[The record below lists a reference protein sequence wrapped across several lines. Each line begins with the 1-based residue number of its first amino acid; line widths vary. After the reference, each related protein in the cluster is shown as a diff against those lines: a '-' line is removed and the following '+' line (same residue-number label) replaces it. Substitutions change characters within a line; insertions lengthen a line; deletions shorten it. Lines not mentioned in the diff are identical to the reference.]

1 VSEGPGPG
9 RGDPAATPL
18 AAGGETTIDLDAI
31 PVINTDVAV
40 VGSGGA
46 GLMCVLHA
54 AQAAPELD
62 ITIVSKGAV
71 GRSGCT
77 RMVQGGFNAVLSPDD
92 SFELH
97 FRDTL
102 EGGKYLNDQELAWT
116 LINDAPKVVHELET
130 QVGCFF
136 DRGEDGK
143 IRQKAFAGQA
153 FDRTVHRGD
162 LTGIE
167 IMSRLLDQTFRIKP
181 REFGDVRALDLL
193 LDEDGEVAG
202 LTLLDVRTGAVA
214 VLRARIVVVATG
226 GAATMYRIAAPA
238 REKTGDGVAM
248 CYRAGLELRDMEMM
262 QFHPTGLLAGE
273 SRLTGA
279 VLEEGLRGAGAY
291 LYNAHGERYMER
303 YDPKRMERA
312 TRDIVSRA
320 SYQEIMS
327 GRGTPA
333 GGVMIDISHLG
344 AEEVER
350 RFAGMVAR
358 CRQIGQDLAR
368 EPVEISPTS
377 HFAMGGVISD
387 EYCQTSVPGLLVA
400 GEDAGG
406 VHGAN
411 RLGGNGVAES
421 TVFGARAGDRAAILA
436 PERGLRD
443 PDPAQVAAS
452 VDRALAP
459 LQREKGPSPFQITR
473 NLKEAMWEGCGVVRD
488 REGLVRARER
498 IEELTEQAAR
508 IAVPGTPQV
517 NNAWQ
522 ETLDL
527 ANQLTVAR
535 AMIDSALVREE
546 SRGAH
551 FRSDYPEQDDAHW
564 LHYIIACRG
573 ENGETEISLHPV
585 ELTRKRPEPDDPQA
599 EELEREDLEEGR
611 EDVKR

>member
-1 VSEGPGPG
+1 M
-9 RGDPAATPL
+9 D
-18 AAGGETTIDLDAI
+18 
-31 PVINTDVAV
+31 TDVAV

-54 AQAAPELD
+54 AEAAPELD

-77 RMVQGGFNAVLSPDD
+77 RMVQGGFNAVLDPDD

-102 EGGKYLNDQELAWT
+102 EGGKYLNDQDLAWT
-116 LINDAPKVVHELET
+116 LVNAAPEVICELET
-130 QVGCFF
+130 KVGCFF
-136 DRGEDGK
+136 DRAEDGS

-181 REFGDVRALDLL
+181 RELGDVRALDLL

-202 LTLLDVRTGAVA
+202 LALLDVRTGAVA
-214 VLRARIVVVATG
+214 VLRARVVVVATG

-248 CYRAGLELRDMEMM
+248 CYRVGLELRDMEML

-291 LYNAHGERYMER
+291 LYNANGERYMER
-303 YDPKRMERA
+303 YDPERMERA

-358 CRQIGQDLAR
+358 TRQIGRDLAR

-377 HFAMGGVISD
+377 HFAMGGVVID
-387 EYCQTSVPGLLVA
+387 EDCQTSVPGLLVA

-421 TVFGARAGDRAAILA
+421 TVFGARAGDRAAVVA
-436 PERGLRD
+436 RERNLRD
-443 PDPAQVAAS
+443 PEPAQVAVS
-452 VDRALAP
+452 VERALAP
-459 LQREKGPSPFQITR
+459 LQREKGPSPFQVTR
-473 NLKEAMWEGCGVVRD
+473 ELKETMWEGCGVVRN
-488 REGLVRARER
+488 REGLIQARKR
-498 IEELTEQAAR
+498 IEALTEQAAK
-508 IAVPGTPQV
+508 ISVSGPPQM

-522 ETLDL
+522 EALDL
-527 ANQLTVAR
+527 SNQLTVAHT
-535 AMIDSALVREE
+535 MIDSALVREE

-551 FRSDYPEQDDAHW
+551 FRSDYPEQDDARW
-564 LHYIIACRG
+564 LRYIVVRG
-573 ENGETEISLHPV
+573 GQNGETEVSLRPV
-585 ELTRKRPEPDDPQA
+585 KFTRKRLEPDGPPA
-599 EELEREDLEEGR
+599 EALEVEDLEEGR
-611 EDVKR
+611 EDLKR

>member
-1 VSEGPGPG
+1 M
-9 RGDPAATPL
+9 D
-18 AAGGETTIDLDAI
+18 
-31 PVINTDVAV
+31 TDVAV

-54 AQAAPELD
+54 AEAAPELD

-77 RMVQGGFNAVLSPDD
+77 RMVQGGFNAVLDPDD

-102 EGGKYLNDQELAWT
+102 EGGKYLNDQDLAWT
-116 LINDAPKVVHELET
+116 LVNAAPEVICELET
-130 QVGCFF
+130 KVGCFF
-136 DRGEDGK
+136 DRAEDGS

-181 REFGDVRALDLL
+181 RELGDVRALDLL

-202 LTLLDVRTGAVA
+202 LALLDVRTGAVA
-214 VLRARIVVVATG
+214 VLRARVVVVATG

-248 CYRAGLELRDMEMM
+248 CYRVGLELRDMEML

-291 LYNAHGERYMER
+291 LYNANGERYMER
-303 YDPKRMERA
+303 YDPERMERA

-358 CRQIGQDLAR
+358 TRQIGRDLAR

-377 HFAMGGVISD
+377 HFAMGGVVID
-387 EYCQTSVPGLLVA
+387 EDCQTSVPGLLVA

-421 TVFGARAGDRAAILA
+421 TVFGARAGDRAAVVA
-436 PERGLRD
+436 RERNLRD
-443 PDPAQVAAS
+443 PEPAQVAVS
-452 VDRALAP
+452 VERALAP
-459 LQREKGPSPFQITR
+459 LQREKGPSPFQVTR
-473 NLKEAMWEGCGVVRD
+473 ELKETMWEGCGVVRN
-488 REGLVRARER
+488 REGLIQARKR
-498 IEELTEQAAR
+498 IEALTEQAAK
-508 IAVPGTPQV
+508 ISVSGPPQM

-522 ETLDL
+522 EALDL
-527 ANQLTVAR
+527 SNQLTVAHT
-535 AMIDSALVREE
+535 MIDSALVREE

-551 FRSDYPEQDDAHW
+551 FRSDYPEQDDARW
-564 LHYIIACRG
+564 LRYIVVRG
-573 ENGETEISLHPV
+573 GQNGETEVSLRPV
-585 ELTRKRPEPDDPQA
+585 KFTRKRPEPDGPPA
-599 EELEREDLEEGR
+599 EALEVEDLEEGR
-611 EDVKR
+611 EDLKR

>member
-1 VSEGPGPG
+1 
-9 RGDPAATPL
+9 
-18 AAGGETTIDLDAI
+18 
-31 PVINTDVAV
+31 
-40 VGSGGA
+40 
-46 GLMCVLHA
+46 MHA
-54 AQAAPELD
+54 AETAPELD

-77 RMVQGGFNAVLSPDD
+77 RMVQGGFNAVLDPDD

-102 EGGKYLNDQELAWT
+102 EGGKYLNDQDLAWT
-116 LINDAPKVVHELET
+116 LVNAAPEVIRELET
-130 QVGCFF
+130 KVGCFF
-136 DRGEDGK
+136 DRAEDGS

-181 REFGDVRALDLL
+181 RELGDVRALDLL

-202 LTLLDVRTGAVA
+202 LALLDVRTGAVA
-214 VLRARIVVVATG
+214 VLRARVVVVATG

-248 CYRAGLELRDMEMM
+248 CYRVGLELRDMEML

-291 LYNAHGERYMER
+291 LYNANGERYMER
-303 YDPKRMERA
+303 YDPERMERA

-358 CRQIGQDLAR
+358 TRQIGRDLAR

-377 HFAMGGVISD
+377 HFAMGGVIID
-387 EYCQTSVPGLLVA
+387 EDCQTSVPGLLVA
-400 GEDAGG
+400 GEDGGG

-421 TVFGARAGDRAAILA
+421 TVFGARAGDRAAVVA
-436 PERGLRD
+436 QERNLRD
-443 PDPAQVAAS
+443 PEPAQVAVS
-452 VDRALAP
+452 VERALAP
-459 LQREKGPSPFQITR
+459 LQREKGPNPFQVTR
-473 NLKEAMWEGCGVVRD
+473 ELKETMWEGCGVVRN
-488 REGLVRARER
+488 REGLVQARKR
-498 IEELTEQAAR
+498 IDALTEQAAK
-508 IAVPGTPQV
+508 ISVPGPPQM

-522 ETLDL
+522 EALDL
-527 ANQLTVAR
+527 SNQLTVAHT
-535 AMIDSALVREE
+535 MIDSALVREE

-551 FRSDYPEQDDAHW
+551 FRSDYPEQDDARW
-564 LHYIIACRG
+564 LRYIVVRG
-573 ENGETEISLHPV
+573 GQNGETEVSLRPV
-585 ELTRKRPEPDDPQA
+585 KFTRKRPEPDGPLA
-599 EELEREDLEEGR
+599 EALEVEDLEEGR
-611 EDVKR
+611 EDLKR